1 MVCYTSLEICGEVS
15 TGDSDLG
22 ILGTQMKFKARGLT
36 EITSR
41 LCVIDKGGML
51 GQSGEHL
58 NIKIYSRE
66 AVDWVREGIVIEEKK
81 AESALSRK
89 RRE

>member
-1 MVCYTSLEICGEVS
+1 
-15 TGDSDLG
+15 
-22 ILGTQMKFKARGLT
+22 MKFKARGLT

-41 LCVIDKGGML
+41 LCVIDKGGVL

-66 AVDWVREGIVIEEKK
+66 AVD
-81 AESALSRK
+81 
-89 RRE
+89 